1 MSRSTIGPRN
11 YGEVIL
17 RARIAVGVRY
27 LVLIVAAATM
37 VFPILWV
44 TLNAFRDNN
53 QIYTN
58 PFGFPHPVILTNF
71 PDAFQSIHLWVK
83 LANSVIYSG
92 ATVVITVLLA
102 SMTAF
107 YLAKFTQR
115 NFIYLF
121 FIMGIMI
128 PIQAILIPLF
138 VDLRNLHLL
147 NTRPGLTIIYV
158 ATNLSLAIL
167 ILTGFMRKGIPDE
180 LLAAAAIDGC
190 GPLRAFFSVALP
202 VSTGGVVTVA
212 TLVFLSIWN
221 DFLLA
226 LVMLTSSSLKT
237 LNLAVFLLRGQYS
250 AEQGLLAAGAVI
262 LMVPAI
268 VIYIVFQE
276 QVVKGLTAGAVKG

>member
-83 LANSVIYSG
+83 LANSVTYSG

-102 SMTAF
+102 SMTARR
-107 YLAKFTQR
+107 KR
-115 NFIYLF
+115 KKSNDICE
-121 FIMGIMI
+121 
-128 PIQAILIPLF
+128 ILSPAGPPA
-138 VDLRNLHLL
+138 VGAEHL
-147 NTRPGLTIIYV
+147 
-158 ATNLSLAIL
+158 
-167 ILTGFMRKGIPDE
+167 
-180 LLAAAAIDGC
+180 
-190 GPLRAFFSVALP
+190 
-202 VSTGGVVTVA
+202 
-212 TLVFLSIWN
+212 
-221 DFLLA
+221 
-226 LVMLTSSSLKT
+226 
-237 LNLAVFLLRGQYS
+237 
-250 AEQGLLAAGAVI
+250 
-262 LMVPAI
+262 
-268 VIYIVFQE
+268 
-276 QVVKGLTAGAVKG
+276 